1 MQILG
6 WLVGCLVGWLVGWL
20 WLVKLLVGWNQ
31 SAFQTLLGFVR
42 QGGVGGG
49 GLKQGTGIS

>member
-1 MQILG
+1 MKVQVSQEMETKINADA
-6 WLVGCLVGWLVGWL
+6 WLVG

-49 GLKQGTGIS
+49 GLKQGIS

>member
-1 MQILG
+1 MQMLG
-6 WLVGCLVGWLVGWL
+6 
-20 WLVKLLVGWNQ
+20 WLVKLLVGLNQ

-49 GLKQGTGIS
+49 GLRTIPGSW